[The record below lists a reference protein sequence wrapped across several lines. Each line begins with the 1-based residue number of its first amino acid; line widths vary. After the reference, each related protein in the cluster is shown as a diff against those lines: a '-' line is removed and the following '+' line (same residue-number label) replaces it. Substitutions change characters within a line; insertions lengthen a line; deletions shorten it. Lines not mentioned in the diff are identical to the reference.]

1 MHMIAICRYHPIL
14 LLDKIVLF
22 FDLIN
27 LVATVFIE
35 INVKQYWN
43 MQSYN
48 SNYEDLDILVW

>member
-1 MHMIAICRYHPIL
+1 MIAICRYHPIL

-27 LVATVFIE
+27 LEATVFIE